1 VNNSGWII
9 PLNKEK
15 RMADKEKFNGTFL
28 LSIKIE
34 ALI

>member
-1 VNNSGWII
+1 MNNSGLIK
-9 PLNKEK
+9 PPNKEIG
-15 RMADKEKFNGTFL
+15 MANKEKFNGTIL